1 MTTHWKTT
9 VKKQKVTVYV
19 ITADRTAERNSDLE
33 RSSTARCD
41 RKEAHA
47 RLARE
52 AIGNYASARGL
63 SMMGPPEEISAT
75 PSGLREVGWLC
86 EYATA
91 HNPVSIS
98 ATVHEECAGTN

>member
-9 VKKQKVTVYV
+9 AKKQKITLYV
-19 ITADRTAERNSDLE
+19 ITADRTAERDSDQE
-33 RSSTARCD
+33 RSAPVRPD

-47 RLARE
+47 FLARE

-63 SMMGPPEEISAT
+63 AIAGPPEEISAT
-75 PSGLREVGWLC
+75 PAGLREVGWLC

-91 HNPVSIS
+91 HNPVSLS
-98 ATVHEECAGTN
+98 ATVYEECAATN